1 MEQGVK
7 MKILGSKKLQERIK
21 ELLTINPVCKDDD
34 NKLIAN
40 IWWDSLGLQAKQLSA
55 YDLLKKLADG
65 KMPSADGIT
74 RCRRKLQEQN
84 PELRGK
90 MWYKRHKM
98 QEQVMLE
105 LDNIKG

>member
-1 MEQGVK
+1 
-7 MKILGSKKLQERIK
+7 MKILGDKKLQDRIK

-40 IWWDSLGLQAKQLSA
+40 IWWDSLGREADQMSA

-84 PELRGK
+84 ANLRGE
-90 MWYKRHKM
+90 MWYKRHNM

-105 LDNIKG
+105 LDKIK